1 MNLENLENCG
11 WKSEEIAAY
20 VSLKSAIQSYF
31 DTYRALSF
39 VKSVVDFSTIRT
51 LSQSGISEYEI
62 SEYKNDYFTSITH
75 FQHFFELIL
84 KDSLERIDP
93 LLAKKMDEK
102 GIVDI
107 YCKLNGTTNPDSEK
121 IQSIEFSDALKRLQ
135 KIREINPND
144 TIIKEI
150 RFLLDNYKTLE
161 KLNHLRNRIWHKGLF
176 FLNYHALDWFV
187 GHEILPL
194 VKQVFEMTTYSG
206 KMYLWRYKSL
216 SCGLDPMGLIIREFE
231 GKEEQDVDYEKVA
244 LLKEMGRASYQ
255 NPLEMV
261 DPAKHTDKWYG
272 LYKSYANT
280 VNSDKVDEC
289 LAKTEAIRKQFFFC
303 DAYTCPICG
312 QKTFVRFVEDEGD
325 GWEGEN
331 DEYHQYW
338 KLVPFKMECQTCSF
352 KINPNIKNLSMISL
366 DGNEIWKIEES
377 SD

>member
-161 KLNHLRNRIWHKGLF
+161 KSSTNLNTDYK
-176 FLNYHALDWFV
+176 
-187 GHEILPL
+187 
-194 VKQVFEMTTYSG
+194 VKQMNSITDFIGVNSNDNYIPSRENISNSLLPKLDLKLTKIKKKIHSLNKEKISKLTNDKLLQNNKIKNSSRKEDG
-206 KMYLWRYKSL
+206 KDLIKEYYNDIKKKGYLSFIPNK
-216 SCGLDPMGLIIREFE
+216 G
-231 GKEEQDVDYEKVA
+231 
-244 LLKEMGRASYQ
+244 
-255 NPLEMV
+255 
-261 DPAKHTDKWYG
+261 
-272 LYKSYANT
+272 ANT
-280 VNSDKVDEC
+280 IFMRKFHKKYQDALKSKKV
-289 LAKTEAIRKQFFFC
+289 
-303 DAYTCPICG
+303 
-312 QKTFVRFVEDEGD
+312 
-325 GWEGEN
+325 
-331 DEYHQYW
+331 
-338 KLVPFKMECQTCSF
+338 
-352 KINPNIKNLSMISL
+352 
-366 DGNEIWKIEES
+366 
-377 SD
+377 